1 MASELRVDTL
11 KDSSGNNSVGMAYVS
26 GGSAKAFVNFN
37 GSGTVAARKSLNLSS
52 LTDSAT
58 GTYNVNFSSSMDSA
72 NYVATCSGKAS
83 QSSARGG
90 CHIGAYQ
97 SGNNFGNDTDGSYTA
112 SYFNIGTTAASS
124 TSESSVLQDI
134 DAVDLV
140 IHGDLA

>member
-1 MASELRVDTL
+1 MASELRVNTL
-11 KDSSGNNSVGMAYVS
+11 KDAAGNNSVAMTYVAN
-26 GGSAKAFVNFN
+26 GSAKAWVNFN
-37 GSGTVAARKSLNLSS
+37 GTGTIAARKSLNLSS

-58 GTYNVNFSSSMDSA
+58 GTYNVNFSSSMDSV

-112 SYFNIGTTAASS
+112 SYFNIGTTAAASA
-124 TSESSVLQDI
+124 SENGVLQDI

>member
-1 MASELRVDTL
+1 MPSKLDVDEIAAKNGTGPVTL
-11 KDSSGNNSVGMAYVS
+11 TKQSA
-26 GGSAKAFVNFN
+26 AKAFVNFN
-37 GSGTVAARKSLNLSS
+37 GTGTIVARKSLNLSS

-58 GTYNVNFSSSMDSA
+58 GTYNVNFSSSMDSV

-83 QSSARGG
+83 QSHARGG
-90 CHIGAYQ
+90 AHIGAYQ
-97 SGNNFGNDTDGSYTA
+97 SGNNFGTDTDGSYTA

-124 TSESSVLQDI
+124 SSESGSLQDI